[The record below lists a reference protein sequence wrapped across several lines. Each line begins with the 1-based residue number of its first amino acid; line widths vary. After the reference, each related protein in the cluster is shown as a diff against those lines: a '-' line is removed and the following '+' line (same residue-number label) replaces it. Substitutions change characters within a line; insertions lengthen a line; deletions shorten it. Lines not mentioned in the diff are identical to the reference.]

1 MAATLDALNALAS
14 GFSIANV
21 TPSPGT
27 PLQFVVRLVPPG
39 AGKEGPLSVDVTETV
54 SQLTDATLDIGFLTK
69 NVRFQDFPVTG
80 DPSTLE
86 GGTVI
91 GGAPIA
97 DPEILAGT
105 FTSLIDPFTEGDAAR
120 PGVPGILGRLKG
132 TYQLPM
138 DVTQTS
144 TLAVQVEVQWHI
156 RDETGNPIADVDWTD
171 GTQSGT
177 GQPPALTASE
187 ALADLTLT
195 FSAFFVELTAA
206 PAPVAQRSISASI
219 RLSAGQVSTGFV
231 DLPPV
236 TVPVP
241 AIPVPT
247 VLLLFQD
254 SKFKDNKL
262 VVVPASSPIVDP
274 AKDAI
279 KTALDTLNSALGALG
294 GAVGLASF
302 FVGNLDTIKDAIDAA
317 GNFVFRKTDSISNLN
332 DIDLEGGFFND
343 TEAEDELSSLIFVG
357 PPRRKV
363 QAFNARGFSDSEGE
377 MEVTIG
383 PELLVLA
390 QSLHSNNPAS
400 DPAGR
405 IGVPKAPTG
414 TRNLGFHDIR
424 SFGDEL
430 SSLRFGF
437 A

>member
-1 MAATLDALNALAS
+1 VPGTLDALNALAS

-21 TPSPGT
+21 TPSLGT
-27 PLQFVVRLVPPG
+27 PLQFVVHLVPPG
-39 AGKEGPLSVDVTETV
+39 TREGELSVDVTETV

-69 NVRFQDFPVTG
+69 NVRFQDFPVSG
-80 DPSTLE
+80 DPSTLA

-91 GGAPIA
+91 GGGPIA

-105 FTSLIDPFTEGDAAR
+105 FTSLIDPFTEGDATR
-120 PGVPGILGRLKG
+120 PGVPGLLGRLKG
-132 TYQLPM
+132 TYQLPV
-138 DVTQTS
+138 DVTQTL

-156 RDETGNPIADVDWTD
+156 RDENGNPIVDVAWTD

-195 FSAFFVELTAA
+195 LSAVFVELTST

-231 DLPPV
+231 ELPPV

-241 AIPVPT
+241 AIPLPT
-247 VLLLFQD
+247 VLLLQD
-254 SKFKDNKL
+254 SSFKDNKL

-302 FVGNLDTIKDAIDAA
+302 FVGNLGTVKDAIDAA

-363 QAFNARGFSDSEGE
+363 QAFNARSSSDSEGE
-377 MEVTIG
+377 MDVTVG

-390 QSLHSNNPAS
+390 QSLHSNSPAS
-400 DPAGR
+400 DPPGR
-405 IGVPKAPTG
+405 ISVPKAPTG
-414 TRNLGFHDIR
+414 TRNLGLHDIT

>member
-1 MAATLDALNALAS
+1 VATTLDALNALAS
-14 GFSIANV
+14 GFSIADV

-27 PLQFVVRLVPPG
+27 PLQFVVHLVPPG
-39 AGKEGPLSVDVTETV
+39 GRSEGPLTVDVTETV
-54 SQLTDATLDIGFLTK
+54 SQLTDATVDIGFLTK
-69 NVRFQDFPVTG
+69 NVRFKDFPVTG
-80 DPSTLE
+80 DPSTLV
-86 GGTVI
+86 GGDVI
-91 GGAPIA
+91 GGSPIA
-97 DPEILAGT
+97 DPEVLAGT
-105 FTSLIDPFTEGDAAR
+105 FSALIDPFTEGDATK

-138 DVTQTS
+138 DVTQTT

-156 RDETGNPIADVDWTD
+156 RDENGNPIADVAWSD
-171 GTQSGT
+171 GTQNGT
-177 GQPPALTASE
+177 GQPPALTANE

-195 FSAFFVELTAA
+195 FSAVFVELTSA
-206 PAPVAQRSISASI
+206 PTPVAQRSISASI

-247 VLLLFQD
+247 ALLLFQD
-254 SKFKDNKL
+254 SSFKNNKL

-274 AKDAI
+274 AKDAL
-279 KTALDTLNSALGALG
+279 KTALDTLNTALGDLG

-302 FVGNLDTIKDAIDAA
+302 FVSNLQTVKDAIDAG

-363 QAFNARGFSDSEGE
+363 QAFNARSFSDSEGE
-377 MEVTIG
+377 MDVTVG

-390 QSLHSNNPAS
+390 QSLHSNSPAS

-405 IGVPKAPTG
+405 ISVPKAPTG
-414 TRNLGFHDIR
+414 SRDLGFHDIT

-437 A
+437 E